1 MTEPEDEV
9 VIVPVL
15 GRIGD
20 PPPPPTYTVR
30 ATAWVTVRQT
40 DAMREQIN
48 QLVSLIGEVVEHTKT
63 SNLPLDGRAISEI
76 ERVQLIAV
84 LETALAMLKAPMI
97 EKNLLKKAA
106 SMLKRAAAKAVE
118 KQVENA
124 FAFAAGFAA
133 GKITE
138 LLPYL

>member
-1 MTEPEDEV
+1 VHAVDG
-9 VIVPVL
+9 VL
-15 GRIGD
+15 GK
-20 PPPPPTYTVR
+20 
-30 ATAWVTVRQT
+30 A
-40 DAMREQIN
+40 
-48 QLVSLIGEVVEHTKT
+48 S
-63 SNLPLDGRAISEI
+63 AIVDLASEI